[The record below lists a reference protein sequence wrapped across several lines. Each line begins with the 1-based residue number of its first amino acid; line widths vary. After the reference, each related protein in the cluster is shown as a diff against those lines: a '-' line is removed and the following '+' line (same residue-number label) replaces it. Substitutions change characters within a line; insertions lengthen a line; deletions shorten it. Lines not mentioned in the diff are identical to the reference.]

1 KEKTKVAQ
9 TIVGRDQ
16 SDLDQ
21 ERFEQSVRVSAAFLN
36 LLGGPKLI
44 ISQQKNLDRAVA
56 FQTVV
61 TARAKSGLN
70 PGVDS
75 SLANAEVSS
84 AKIALTNAIEN
95 EQEQGN
101 ALAQQMQV
109 PAPDSNNFSLDSAF
123 VT

>member
-1 KEKTKVAQ
+1 MAAQ
-9 TIVGRDQ
+9 
-16 SDLDQ
+16 
-21 ERFEQSVRVSAAFLN
+21 
-36 LLGGPKLI
+36 KLI

-84 AKIALTNAIEN
+84 ARIALTNAIEA
-95 EQEQGN
+95 EQEQAN
-101 ALAQQMQV
+101 QLAQLMQV
-109 PAPDSNNFSLDSAF
+109 RPPDSNNYSLDSAF
-123 VT
+123 VNRVPASLSNRRPSR